1 MTDFTRLTEDYI
13 GIIIGL
19 TSSLCTKTVNSSS
32 DIDVLDCTPKD
43 DSYQH
48 LRLRDQTI
56 VQINEKYKIPVLIL
70 DFDGSVPKH
79 VRLWPQSLAQRN
91 QFLYLQRT
99 LLSSPESSFASEN
112 SDSGFDTV
120 F

>member
-1 MTDFTRLTEDYI
+1 MTVDYI

-43 DSYQH
+43 DSYEY

-56 VQINEKYKIPVLIL
+56 VQIDEKYKIPVLIL
-70 DFDGSVPKH
+70 DFDGCVRKH
-79 VRLWPQSLAQRN
+79 VCLWPQSPAQRN

-99 LLSSPESSFASEN
+99 LLSSPEGSFASDN

>member
-1 MTDFTRLTEDYI
+1 MTVDYI

-43 DSYQH
+43 NSYEY

-56 VQINEKYKIPVLIL
+56 VQIDEKYKIPVLIL
-70 DFDGSVPKH
+70 DFDGCVRKH
-79 VRLWPQSLAQRN
+79 VCLWPQSPAQRN

-99 LLSSPESSFASEN
+99 LLSSPEGSFASEN